1 MKHIFTLLFF
11 LAIMIT
17 VHAQTASMIERDKP
31 GVGFSAGM
39 QQCDYMQGLSLNVG
53 YKFNQKVDI
62 SATVGRDYPYYRNG
76 LFSSPYFVN
85 YIGVEA
91 SYWLLNKE
99 VGSDA
104 LLKAGVL
111 GGALLGDLCNENHEV
126 FYFKNL
132 IEVQGFG
139 GLGVLLNY
147 NPDNGFFII
156 QPSLAIVYTAG
167 KNYYYYAGECIDS
180 EFVDQVMATAG
191 LSFGF
196 KLKNGSVLSFNVEQA
211 MTNTLVDPHSFGLEF
226 AYPVK

>member
-17 VHAQTASMIERDKP
+17 VHAQTASMLERDQP

-39 QQCDYMQGLSLNVG
+39 QQCDYMQGLSVNAG

-62 SATVGRDYPYYRNG
+62 SVTVGRDYPFYNEA
-76 LFSSPYFVN
+76 LFSSPDFVN
-85 YIGVEA
+85 YFGVEA
-91 SYWLLNKE
+91 SYWLLNTE

-104 LLKAGVL
+104 LLKAGVI
-111 GGALLGDLCNENHEV
+111 GGAMFGDLCNENHEV

-147 NPDNGFFII
+147 NPGNGFFII
-156 QPSLAIVYTAG
+156 QPSIATVYSAS
-167 KNYYYYAGECIDS
+167 KLFYYYDGVCLDP
-180 EFVDQVMATAG
+180 EFVDQVMFTGG

-196 KLKNGSVLSFNVEQA
+196 KLKGGSVLSFNISQA
-211 MTNTLVDPHSFGLEF
+211 LSSTLVDPHSFGLEF
-226 AYPVK
+226 AFPVK